1 MTDSNTQIEQIENI
15 EQIELTDEN
24 IAHEIEATESGLE
37 TYQTYL
43 NGEFR
48 QAAKD
53 FIYNCGLLTD
63 TLYKDDPVKFI
74 EKVNVQ
80 LNQVKEELA
89 EILVAIDLDTKEHID
104 GHVDAMFVGLN
115 FVEMNQYLAQIDEA
129 LLEKHLHVNKLQL
142 VGNIFDHIISYP
154 LPETVTD
161 EAMVT
166 AARRVVEN
174 NKLKY
179 TTDRDVAYAWRLPA
193 GARKE
198 GIKVQ
203 EVVVDGVSYYSLVDK
218 NGKIRKHRD
227 FVAVELSDLTGE
239 G

>member
-1 MTDSNTQIEQIENI
+1 MTDSNNQLDQIEEV
-15 EQIELTDEN
+15 ELNQETVEEA
-24 IAHEIEATESGLE
+24 IVATESGLE
-37 TYQTYL
+37 TYQSYL
-43 NGEFR
+43 TGEFKDS
-48 QAAKD
+48 AKA
-53 FIYNCGLLTD
+53 FIYNCGLLSN
-63 TLYKDDPVKFI
+63 TLYEDDPITFI
-74 EKVNVQ
+74 KKVNVQ
-80 LNQVKEELA
+80 LNQVKEELG

-115 FVEMNQYLAQIDEA
+115 FVEMNQYLQFISED
-129 LLEKHLHVNKLQL
+129 LLQEHLDINKLQL
-142 VGNIFDHIISYP
+142 VGNIFDHIIGYP

-161 EAMVT
+161 TAMVT
-166 AARRVVEN
+166 AARRIVEN

-193 GARKE
+193 GARKD

-203 EVVVDGVSYYSLVDK
+203 EVVVDGVTYYSLVDK